1 MHAGLQHCLN
11 SSSGVW
17 VFLYSLMVVLVG
29 LTREVP
35 HAQDDVKVF
44 WFTSAQWYIMP
55 MWQGIFVCSASGFP
69 WRAALLWKH
78 TAQLLPTMIHTLQ
91 HVCRTADQG
100 GRRVI
105 CKVREPLSNQRAA
118 VPPLPCCQVLK
129 WAVPRWGCEYSWGS
143 WHLIRK
149 LMNNA
154 LGWLQH
160 DPGRNVSLGS
170 REQTCVDR
178 VGKGLNMEVCPLA
191 YCEEFLSVEGCLHVH
206 ELFLF
211 TWSFFVLDMLAVIE
225 RYIGKH
231 GQQLQSES
239 L

>member
-1 MHAGLQHCLN
+1 MYGSFYITHGSRFNSLSPCTRWCQSFLVCISPMIYYAYVAGYICMFSKWLPLESCSVVKTH
-11 SSSGVW
+11 SS
-17 VFLYSLMVVLVG
+17 
-29 LTREVP
+29 
-35 HAQDDVKVF
+35 A
-44 WFTSAQWYIMP
+44 
-55 MWQGIFVCSASGFP
+55 ASNNDT
-69 WRAALLWKH
+69 H
-78 TAQLLPTMIHTLQ
+78 TPACVQ
-91 HVCRTADQG
+91 TADQG

-211 TWSFFVLDMLAVIE
+211 TWSFLFWTCLL
-225 RYIGKH
+225 
-231 GQQLQSES
+231 
-239 L
+239 